1 MRGCSKY
8 DNPILHYDTFN
19 AILRHR
25 TDAAHCHENSR
36 FSVIFMCIYHAGQ
49 SPVESECA
57 IFQWLSRTISS
68 APPKKESG
76 RSLTMILKDYATNS
90 YDHNDTYN
98 FSALSNTWTIGWQN
112 SNFSIKSSKKR
123 GTKDE
128 KKGILIHD
136 FGLSSYICT
145 KYQGTNPHTPCK
157 TKNENPSS
165 SPNPFPLPHSL
176 RNVDIM

>member
-1 MRGCSKY
+1 MQHSVTE
-8 DNPILHYDTFN
+8 PILHIVMR
-19 AILRHR
+19 IL
-25 TDAAHCHENSR
+25 DFQS
-36 FSVIFMCIYHAGQ
+36 FSCAFTMQDKA
-49 SPVESECA
+49 PPESECA
-57 IFQWLSRTISS
+57 IFRWPSRTISS

-76 RSLTMILKDYATNS
+76 RSLTMILKDYATDCC
-90 YDHNDTYN
+90 DHNGTTN

-112 SNFSIKSSKKR
+112 STFSIKSSRNR
-123 GTKDE
+123 GTKEE
-128 KKGILIHD
+128 KKGLLFHD
-136 FGLSSYICT
+136 FRLSSYICT

>member
-1 MRGCSKY
+1 MRGCRKD
-8 DNPILHYDTFN
+8 DNPTLHYDTFN
-19 AILRHR
+19 ATLRHR
-25 TDAAHCHENSR
+25 TDTAHCHENSR

-49 SPVESECA
+49 SPARIGVCNFPMA
-57 IFQWLSRTISS
+57 FPNHILR
-68 APPKKESG
+68 PPKKESG

-112 SNFSIKSSKKR
+112 STFSIKSSKKR
-123 GTKDE
+123 CTKDE